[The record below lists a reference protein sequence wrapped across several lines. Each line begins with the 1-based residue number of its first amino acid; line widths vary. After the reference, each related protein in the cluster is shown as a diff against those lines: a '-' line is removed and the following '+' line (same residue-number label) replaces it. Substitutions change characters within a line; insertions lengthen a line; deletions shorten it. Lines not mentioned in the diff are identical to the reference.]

1 MDRGLSLSD
10 DVNTIF
16 LHQTTYS
23 DDVHN
28 SALSIFINE
37 ELRKHEMRR
46 NFLTKKR
53 ALCMLAIE
61 LIVG

>member
-1 MDRGLSLSD
+1 MTTYTQASD
-10 DVNTIF
+10 DDSTIF
-16 LHQTTYS
+16 FAS
-23 DDVHN
+23 DYTDVHN

-53 ALCMLAIE
+53 ALCMF
-61 LIVG
+61 GD